1 MNIEKIFIRLR
12 PNWRQGGKTMAGDRT
27 SGPVATHLPGRVNL
41 KVIGVG
47 GGGCNAV
54 TRMVHGEISGV
65 EFIAMNTDVHHLSTT
80 EAPVRIPLGE
90 KLTRGLG
97 AGGDP
102 SIGRR
107 CAEES
112 LDEIKRALKGADMA
126 FIAAGMGGGTGT
138 GAVPLVA
145 KAAKDAGALTV
156 AIVTRPFEFEGN
168 HRMTVA
174 DEGIE
179 QLAGNVDTLIVVPN
193 DRLIKMADTKTSVND
208 AFKFADDV
216 LYQAVRAVVEL
227 ITVPGLINLDFAGIR
242 NVLKNSGAAMISIGH
257 GTGTNR
263 AVDAAK
269 DALAHSLADNN
280 IDGAKRVLFGVKGGP
295 GMSLIEIRNAA
306 SIIKDAVDPGAN
318 IIFGV
323 NIDPGM
329 GDDARLILI
338 ATDLA
343 AKERPASS
351 GVFRRVNVKGPA

>member
-1 MNIEKIFIRLR
+1 MSI
-12 PNWRQGGKTMAGDRT
+12 DRT
-27 SGPVATHLPGRVNL
+27 VSRLAEDPVAVRLPGRVKI

-47 GGGCNAV
+47 GGGCNAI
-54 TRMVHGEISGV
+54 THMVHGEIPGV
-65 EFIAMNTDVHHLSTT
+65 EFIAMNTDVQHLAGT

-90 KLTRGLG
+90 RLTRGLG

-102 SIGRR
+102 IIGRR

-112 LDEIKRALKGADMA
+112 LDDIKRAIEGADMVFVA
-126 FIAAGMGGGTGT
+126 VGMGGGTGT

-145 KAAKDAGALTV
+145 RAARDAGALTV

-168 HRMTVA
+168 RRMTVA
-174 DEGIE
+174 EDGIK

-193 DRLIKMADTKTSVND
+193 DRLIKLTDTKTSVSD

-242 NVLKNSGAAMISIGH
+242 IVLRNSGAAMISIGY

-263 AVDAAK
+263 AVDAARQ
-269 DALAHSLADNN
+269 ALANSLADNP
-280 IDGAKRVLFGVKGGP
+280 IDGAKRVLFGVKGGT
-295 GMSLIEIRNAA
+295 GLSLIEIRNAA
-306 SIIKDAVDPGAN
+306 NIIKEAVDPGAN

-329 GDDARLILI
+329 GDEARLILI

-343 AKERPASS
+343 AKERPTAS
-351 GVFRRVNVKGPA
+351 GVFRRFNTKAPA